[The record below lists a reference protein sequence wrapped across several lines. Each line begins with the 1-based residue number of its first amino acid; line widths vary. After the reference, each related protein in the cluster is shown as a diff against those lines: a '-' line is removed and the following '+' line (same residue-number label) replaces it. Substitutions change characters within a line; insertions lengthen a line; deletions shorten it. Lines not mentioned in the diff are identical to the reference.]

1 MKEPLS
7 KQAPARTSVIGLDTS
22 QTPAR
27 LVVTLLEDRT
37 PCPDPVEEHTF
48 HCLRDFV
55 DAWTNYICDWEACV
69 AVPRGAAD
77 PLGIRAWLEAQ
88 GQALERYEWMNYRAH
103 LNGDLSLAGL
113 APEFERP
120 YVLAL
125 YAAYRRQAGWLARGL
140 LAQLFE
146 AQYLLEGTRHEMH
159 RLAAALSAPVPEP
172 DLALEDLPL

>member
-1 MKEPLS
+1 MNEPLIIH
-7 KQAPARTSVIGLDTS
+7 APARTSVIGLDTS

-37 PCPDPVEEHTF
+37 PYPDPVEKHTF
-48 HCLRDFV
+48 HCLSDFV
-55 DAWTNYICDWEACV
+55 DAWSNSICDWEACV
-69 AVPRGAAD
+69 AVPRAGAD

-88 GQALERYEWMNYRAH
+88 GQLLERYEWMDYRDH
-103 LNGDLSLAGL
+103 GGLGLAGL
-113 APEFERP
+113 PIEFERP

-125 YAAYRRQAGWLARGL
+125 YAAYRRQAGSRARGL

-146 AQYLLEGTRHEMH
+146 AQYLLEGTRREMH

-172 DLALEDLPL
+172 DLSLEDLPF